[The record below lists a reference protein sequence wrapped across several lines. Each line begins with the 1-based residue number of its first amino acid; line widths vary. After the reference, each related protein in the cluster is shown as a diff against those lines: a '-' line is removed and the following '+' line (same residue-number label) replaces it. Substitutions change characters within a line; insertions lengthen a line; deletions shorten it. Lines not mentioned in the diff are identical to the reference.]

1 MLPSPPPPRRYPRE
15 RAAPAPAEI
24 ARERRIALATAPP
37 HAPAAPDPTD
47 APPAPSV
54 ARRLWLGPRLRLR
67 RDAPAPT

>member
-1 MLPSPPPPRRYPRE
+1 MLPSHPHLSRYARE
-15 RAAPAPAEI
+15 REATALAEI
-24 ARERRIALATAPP
+24 ARERRTALATAPP

>member
-1 MLPSPPPPRRYPRE
+1 MLPSHPHLSRYARE
-15 RAAPAPAEI
+15 RETTALAEI
-24 ARERRIALATAPP
+24 ARERRTALATAPP

-67 RDAPAPT
+67 RDAPPPT